1 MPRRGEG
8 DFFRSDSH
16 NYHERWQSHRNG
28 KESNV
33 ARVLLNQETLRLAL
47 KRALSE
53 STVVE
58 SSAESKEG
66 AGILFVCNATGRVL
80 LALRSRWV
88 DEPEVWGIP
97 GGGVEPG
104 ESPLEGALRE
114 ASEEIGWDG
123 EARIHHAHTLRGPNG
138 FRYHNFVGMVDQ
150 EFEPT
155 INWESEAA
163 GWFHPNELP
172 SPLHHGVMQLMQS
185 INRSS
190 NRSRDA

>member
-1 MPRRGEG
+1 M
-8 DFFRSDSH
+8 
-16 NYHERWQSHRNG
+16 
-28 KESNV
+28 